1 MGRHAGLIQH
11 GDFRCRH
18 VKSACFSVLSWPP
31 LLAHRLWQRR
41 PLMADRHDTSSAA
54 IYERI
59 HTATNTQR
67 GGPITMRQVSFYMSD
82 PSIGHIPNID
92 PDRDWRYFGNG
103 VVIWI
108 AQTFLRLRNC
118 GAKVALTSTPPN
130 DGVVVLHADDLPSY
144 VAANGRRNRCFVVC
158 VRADR
163 NPNPDTDLEIVQN
176 RFLEQSNRT
185 KYIPHWPQPGLK
197 SRVRERGTL
206 VQNITFKGYPA
217 QLHEMFR
224 TLHWQRFLKL
234 HKLRW
239 NENSATWTGK
249 RLRLFSEMN
258 WNDYSESDVLIAVR
272 PN

>member
-1 MGRHAGLIQH
+1 
-11 GDFRCRH
+11 
-18 VKSACFSVLSWPP
+18 
-31 LLAHRLWQRR
+31 
-41 PLMADRHDTSSAA
+41 
-54 IYERI
+54 
-59 HTATNTQR
+59 
-67 GGPITMRQVSFYMSD
+67 MRQVSFYMSD
-82 PSIGHIPNID
+82 PSIEHILNID

-176 RFLEQSNRT
+176 LFLEQSNRT

-239 NENSATWTGK
+239 NEDSATWTGK

-272 PN
+272 PNKGSGYPNKPACKLTNAWAAGTPAILGPEVAYRGLKTSDLDYLEAASFEEVGASVELLIKSPDIYPQE